1 MYIKSLLTLVSKMN
15 RKQNMSNEKVHP
27 AHYNDSKITPFDIWD
42 DWKLDPYTATAI
54 KYIKRAGKKD
64 GESEKDDLEKAIDYL
79 KERIKRIDSK

>member
-1 MYIKSLLTLVSKMN
+1 MP
-15 RKQNMSNEKVHP
+15 NEKVHP
-27 AHYNDSKITPFDIWD
+27 VHYNDSKITPFDIWD